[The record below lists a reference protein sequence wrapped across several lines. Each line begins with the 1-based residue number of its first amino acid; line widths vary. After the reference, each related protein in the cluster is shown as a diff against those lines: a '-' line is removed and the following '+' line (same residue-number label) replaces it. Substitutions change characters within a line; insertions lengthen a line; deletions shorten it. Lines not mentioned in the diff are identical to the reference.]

1 MADEH
6 VLDSGGPE
14 HHENDAEQKV
24 EILQGLAETEL
35 IFFTAAH
42 KVLCLGFVT
51 KTAPTAGCVDS
62 CQTVLAQGQGFLCS
76 SGCHLALP
84 WARSW
89 QGTQL
94 GQCCALTTA
103 IL

>member
-1 MADEH
+1 MGKGVVADEY

-14 HHENDAEQKV
+14 HYENYTEQKV
-24 EILQGLAETEL
+24 EIVQDLAETEL

-51 KTAPTAGCVDS
+51 KTARTAGCVDS

-76 SGCHLALP
+76 SGCCLA
-84 WARSW
+84 S
-89 QGTQL
+89 L
-94 GQCCALTTA
+94 GQEVGRGHSWDSDMH
-103 IL
+103 